1 MTPSDHLHLTART
14 SASPRR
20 DPRPWLLAGSHPTR
34 HTIGT
39 SSWQSMSARL
49 RFRRSQCPWFAS
61 VGRCFPP
68 GFVAGHTGQI
78 ADCRRRILCL
88 LAPARHSLLRWVVL
102 TMARHPF
109 ACAAHR
115 CLRDGIPGVRLPGSA
130 VSPRFRP
137 LKTSRG
143 SGGDAVTP
151 APGGR
156 GLHPHGTCVTKPV
169 ALRSAREPQS
179 SFDQRIAR
187 KCKRYWLLL
196 DSRVVDVTR
205 SYNPIFITI
214 SSLKPFLFNDL
225 INEWRFVDRMEA

>member
-1 MTPSDHLHLTART
+1 MAKHERT
-14 SASPRR
+14 SQVPPFPVPMVRIRR
-20 DPRPWLLAGSHPTR
+20 AVLST
-34 HTIGT
+34 
-39 SSWQSMSARL
+39 
-49 RFRRSQCPWFAS
+49 
-61 VGRCFPP
+61 
-68 GFVAGHTGQI
+68 GFVGSADRSVSRDAGALSYAFWLQ
-78 ADCRRRILCL
+78 RV
-88 LAPARHSLLRWVVL
+88 SLLRWVVL

-115 CLRDGIPGVRLPGSA
+115 CLRDGIPGARLPGSA

-156 GLHPHGTCVTKPV
+156 GLHPHGNCVTKPV

-187 KCKRYWLLL
+187 QCKRYCATAPSGMHLLGCVCHR
-196 DSRVVDVTR
+196 DHPQPPGSREHIWVGESART
-205 SYNPIFITI
+205 
-214 SSLKPFLFNDL
+214 
-225 INEWRFVDRMEA
+225 WRALAC